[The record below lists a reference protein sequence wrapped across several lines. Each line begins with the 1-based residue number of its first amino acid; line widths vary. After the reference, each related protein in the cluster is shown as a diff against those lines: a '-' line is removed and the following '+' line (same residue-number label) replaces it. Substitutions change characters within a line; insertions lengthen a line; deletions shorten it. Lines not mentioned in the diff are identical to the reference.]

1 MAASSRPIDPR
12 DLVPD
17 SHELTDIVGQI
28 VDREGQGNGI
38 DMTNTWPM
46 INFPLSEVIHIL
58 HFQQNLTDQEQAAYE
73 VVMHAIQEALSAFNP
88 NADGGDQ

>member
-38 DMTNTWPM
+38 DM
-46 INFPLSEVIHIL
+46 
-58 HFQQNLTDQEQAAYE
+58 QNLTDQEQAAYE